1 MKVPHC
7 TLDPVSGARLSAN
20 GDAIASPSLDKTAI
34 PVRRALRRYSPSVN
48 AAKLRLST
56 HRRLP

>member
-1 MKVPHC
+1 M
-7 TLDPVSGARLSAN
+7 SAN